1 MNVGFLNNYKHELR
15 NKFLANDLYQVF
27 DIQYEEEIEQCILL
41 MTDERE
47 INEEFIK
54 SILYHSNTFKI
65 LLIISDKYNE
75 TWYRNIEEIID
86 KNKTYFD
93 VDLVNVITT
102 DRTIIS
108 TNFRTKVLLEQI
120 FNRINFS

>member
-41 MTDERE
+41 ITDERE

-75 TWYRNIEEIID
+75 
-86 KNKTYFD
+86 NKTYFD

>member
-41 MTDERE
+41 ITDERE